1 MNFIVPVSHDNKKQA
16 NITLLE
22 EVKYWA
28 YIKMGEGEMSKCE
41 FFATKEEI
49 QEYVECVV
57 VKNDKEYVWPFM
69 EENIMVLVAPEQ
81 NSIEEIVSA
90 YMFRELHDLNV

>member
-1 MNFIVPVSHDNKKQA
+1 MNIIVPVSHNNKEEA
-16 NITLLE
+16 TITLLE

-28 YIKMGEGEMSKCE
+28 YIEMGEGEISKCE
-41 FFATKEEI
+41 FFCNREDI
-49 QEYVECVV
+49 QEWIECVV
-57 VKNDKEYVWPFM
+57 VKHDKEYVWPFM

>member
-1 MNFIVPVSHDNKKQA
+1 MNFIVPVNNNTKENA

-28 YIKMGEGEMSKCE
+28 YIEMGEGEMSKCD
-41 FFATKEEI
+41 FFSTREEI
-49 QEYVECVV
+49 QEYIECVV

>member
-1 MNFIVPVSHDNKKQA
+1 MNFIVPVSHKNQEEA

-28 YIKMGEGEMSKCE
+28 YIEMGEGEMSKCE
-41 FFATKEEI
+41 FYDNREDI
-49 QEYVECVV
+49 QDWVECVV
-57 VKNDKEYVWPFM
+57 VANDKEYVWPFM

-81 NSIEEIVSA
+81 NTIEEIVSA
-90 YMFRELHDLNV
+90 YMFRELHDLNL